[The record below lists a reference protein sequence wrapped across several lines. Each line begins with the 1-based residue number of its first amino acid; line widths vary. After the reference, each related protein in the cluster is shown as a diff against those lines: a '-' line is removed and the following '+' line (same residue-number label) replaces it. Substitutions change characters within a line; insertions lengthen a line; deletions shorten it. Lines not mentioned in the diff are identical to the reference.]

1 MKALFTRKTVVIVSV
16 AMLIVAIT
24 IVSVNVF
31 GNRGPVTSI
40 ANFASEP
47 FRALASS
54 VARAFESIY
63 GNIYKYDRLVEDYE
77 MLQMRYAELRENNR
91 DATDL
96 AEENVRLRALLDFRE
111 RRTGDVYEEALV
123 VSPGSSN
130 WSSSFI
136 INKGSR
142 NSDTLVK
149 VGDSVITQYGMLVG
163 RISDVGDTTSTVISV
178 LDTTFSAAVYV
189 GAGAGAA
196 TAKGDFTM
204 MGQGFLI
211 IDHFEDD
218 VPILPG
224 DEVMTSGLGG
234 RVPAGLV
241 VGRVEQVFGHSTGI
255 GRYATVRPLISL
267 ETVSYL
273 YVITDY
279 YTAETFD

>member
-1 MKALFTRKTVVIVSV
+1 MKALFTRRTVVIATV
-16 AMLIVAIT
+16 AMLVVVIT

-31 GNRGPVTSI
+31 GNRGPVTNL
-40 ANFASEP
+40 ANIASEP

-63 GNIYKYDRLVEDYE
+63 GNIYKYDQLVEDYE
-77 MLQMRYAELRENNR
+77 RLQVQYAELRENNR

-96 AEENVRLRALLDFRE
+96 AEENTRLRALLEFRE
-111 RRTGDVYEEALV
+111 RRTGDIYEEAMV

-142 NSDTLVK
+142 NSDTFIK

-163 RISDVGDTTSTVISV
+163 RISSIGDNTSTVISV
-178 LDTTFSAAVYV
+178 LDTTFSAGVYV
-189 GAGAGAA
+189 GDNGGAA

-204 MGQGFLI
+204 MGQGYLI
-211 IDHFEDD
+211 IDHIDDD

-224 DEVMTSGLGG
+224 DEVVTSGIGG
-234 RVPAGLV
+234 RFPAGLI
-241 VGRVEQVFGHSTGI
+241 VGRVEEVFGHSTGI
-255 GRYATVRPLISL
+255 GRFATVRPLISL
-267 ETVSYL
+267 ETITYL

-279 YTAETFD
+279 YTSDTTD